1 MMRSVSSLVWRHAH
15 STYSKRLHRGAKPA
29 PTLLEPLTYACVHVC
44 SCRLPTGSS
53 NGATISHWP
62 GAYLG
67 SSSAAWQ
74 AAQLCQRSCCALVRP
89 WLAMVRGVRSCVA
102 CDERIRVLDRSGVR
116 DWVILVHVVN
126 WTF

>member
-1 MMRSVSSLVWRHAH
+1 MTRSVSAVVWLHAH
-15 STYSKRLHRGAKPA
+15 STYSKRIDRGVKPA

-44 SCRLPTGSS
+44 LCRLPTGSS

-89 WLAMVRGVRSCVA
+89 WLAMVRGVRLSVA
-102 CDERIRVLDRSGVR
+102 CDERVRVLERSGVR
-116 DWVILVHVVN
+116 D
-126 WTF
+126 